1 MDAEERKVRR
11 IDVIT
16 VEKWNEIRLAELE
29 LNEREILDRETD
41 LAFFPRPTGFT
52 CSNCG
57 ALRVHDEAHVDH
69 DERFWKRQTICY
81 DCKHT
86 VYRYL

>member
-1 MDAEERKVRR
+1 MGRKEYERDIRQQ
-11 IDVIT
+11 T
-16 VEKWNEIRLAELE
+16 VEEWNEIRRAELE
-29 LNEREILDRETD
+29 IEEREALDRETD
-41 LAFFPRPTGFT
+41 LAFFPRPTGFI

-57 ALRVHDEAHVDH
+57 QMRVFDEAHVDH

-81 DCKHT
+81 SCKHT